1 MKFLR
6 GKYILIKVL
15 KTWKANTFNKSEEC
29 SVNFSTLSCRS
40 VLTIQEW
47 MDRNA
52 TQTEGEEKGVDGKT
66 ATLMSQQVQKED
78 YLQKKKVQKEELAVH
93 VPYLTHNSFR

>member
-40 VLTIQEW
+40 VLT
-47 MDRNA
+47 
-52 TQTEGEEKGVDGKT
+52 QTEGEEKGVDGKT

-78 YLQKKKVQKEELAVH
+78 YLQKKKKVQKEELAVH